1 MINKYYLKIRSL
13 FEWIAIAWCAKFL
26 SKDLITGSKIDAIP
40 HLEKIGTNYGG
51 WITPIDLIKKQDI
64 CYCVGVGED
73 ISFDLGIIQRFGC
86 QVYAFD
92 PMPRAK
98 QHVQK
103 HAEHVNEFHFFDI
116 GLWDKDEVV
125 KLYAHSNPLS
135 TSYSI
140 INLHKTD
147 KYLKAQC
154 KRLSTIMNE
163 LGHKKIDLLKIDI
176 EGAEY
181 KVIESIIEDRLD
193 IGVIFVEYDELHS
206 KLYTGYL
213 DRIKK
218 SVSQLQTYGY
228 TLVALKPKCDYTFIK
243 NNLCVL

>member
-1 MINKYYLKIRSL
+1 M
-13 FEWIAIAWCAKFL
+13 

-98 QHVQK
+98 HYVQK
-103 HAEHVNEFHFFDI
+103 HAERVNEFHFFDI

-135 TSYSI
+135 
-140 INLHKTD
+140 
-147 KYLKAQC
+147 
-154 KRLSTIMNE
+154 
-163 LGHKKIDLLKIDI
+163 
-176 EGAEY
+176 
-181 KVIESIIEDRLD
+181 
-193 IGVIFVEYDELHS
+193 
-206 KLYTGYL
+206 
-213 DRIKK
+213 
-218 SVSQLQTYGY
+218 
-228 TLVALKPKCDYTFIK
+228 
-243 NNLCVL
+243 